1 MPPSPVN
8 GTKRW
13 KVSYDVGGF
22 EHQFL
27 VRSLSAATTSE
38 IAAQVEE
45 WLTDLTSLFFAS
57 TVTGVQEAADSS
69 NLFFP
74 ITTDLVGHTWGSGS
88 NDKTGNPMQL
98 NFVGRSNTGKRCRIG
113 LFGYK
118 GAFSDWRLTSAENAA
133 IDAAVTTLNTTVTIF
148 IAIDESV
155 PIWYPYAN
163 VGAND
168 YWLKQSRAG

>member
-8 GTKRW
+8 GTKRT
-13 KVSYDVGGF
+13 KVFYDVGGF

-27 VRSLSAATTSE
+27 VRSLSGVSTAD
-38 IAAQVEE
+38 IAAAVEE

-57 TVTGVQEAADSS
+57 EVTAVQEAADGS
-69 NLFFP
+69 NFFFP
-74 ITTDLVGHTWGSGS
+74 VTSPLIGHTWGSGA
-88 NDKTGNPMQL
+88 NDRTGNPMQL
-98 NFVGRSNTGKRCRIG
+98 NFVGRSNTGKRSRVG

-118 GAFSDWRLTSAENAA
+118 GAFSDWRLSASESTP
-133 IDAAVTTLNTTVTIF
+133 ITDAVATLNLDNGVF

-155 PIWYPYAN
+155 PIWYPYAD